1 MSSLREYDVVRVVQ
15 LLSTN
20 REFDGTEGVKRAPRI
35 GDTATIVH
43 QYEPENPT
51 AAVVAESVDGN
62 GNTIWVADFQP
73 DELER
78 VSRPGR

>member
-1 MSSLREYDVVRVVQ
+1 MAVLREYDVVRVVQ
-15 LLSTN
+15 LLTTN
-20 REFDGTEGVKRAPRI
+20 REFDGTEGVKRAPRV

-43 QYEPENPT
+43 QYEPDNP
-51 AAVVAESVDGN
+51 AAPVVAESVDGN

-78 VSRPGR
+78 VSRPSH